1 MKPIACMLPRFNEDY
16 DFKDFMYSIK
26 STFRRG
32 DTELALLRSI
42 YGDRNFFFTNTGR
55 TSLYAILNAL
65 NIPKGSN
72 IGVPLYS
79 CTVVFDAII
88 KAGCIPY
95 FIDINL
101 DNYTLD
107 TEDLAKKIDT
117 LSAIVV
123 IHTFGRPADMDLI
136 KEVAGDVPVI
146 EDCAHSLLSEYK
158 GKQTGLLGVASFFSL
173 KKYLS
178 NGGGGMIILNNDEF
192 TGEFKKEVCALDS
205 FTAINEIKDNFIT
218 YAYSFLYHKPWFGL
232 FTYPVGFYLRRMF
245 DRNVGIKDFRAKK
258 IRKTNL
264 YLLFI
269 KLNKFKRKVDLQ
281 RKNAFYL
288 IGKLR
293 DTQLILPYE
302 KKNTYCNYYLFP
314 IRFDDREKRDT
325 AYEYLHGMGID
336 TAKLYGE
343 TPMKAKRFYGYKE
356 DCPNSEITADTILII
371 PNHYTLNDKDLMK
384 IADSVKKMEEL
395 L

>member
-1 MKPIACMLPRFNEDY
+1 MLPRFNEDY

-26 STFRRG
+26 STFRR
-32 DTELALLRSI
+32 DDVESTLLRSM
-42 YGDRNFFFTNTGR
+42 YGGRNFFFTNTGR
-55 TSLYAILNAL
+55 TSLYVILNAL
-65 NIPKGSN
+65 NLPKGSN

-88 KAGCIPY
+88 KAGYIPY

-107 TEDLAKKIDT
+107 SKDLAEKIDN
-117 LSAIVV
+117 LDAIVV
-123 IHTFGRPADMDLI
+123 IHTFGRPADMDRI
-136 KEVAGDVPVI
+136 KEVAGDVPII

-158 GKQTGLLGVASFFSL
+158 GKQTGILGVASFFSL

-192 TGEFKKEVCALDS
+192 MGEFKKEIYTLDS
-205 FTAINEIKDNFIT
+205 FTAINEIKDDFMT
-218 YAYSFLYHKPWFGL
+218 CTYSFLYHRPWFGL
-232 FTYPVGFYLRRMF
+232 FAYPVGFYLRSML
-245 DRNVGIKDFRAKK
+245 DRNEGIKDFRAKK
-258 IRKTNL
+258 IRKTNF
-264 YLLFI
+264 YSLFN
-269 KLNKFKRKVDLQ
+269 KLNKFKRKVELQ
-281 RKNAFYL
+281 RKNSFFL
-288 IGKLR
+288 IEKLR

-302 KKNTYCNYYLFP
+302 KKDTYCNYYLFP
-314 IRFDDREKRDT
+314 IRFGDGNERDK
-325 AYEYLHGMGID
+325 AYEHLHDMGVD

-343 TPMKAKRFYGYKE
+343 TPVKSKRFYGYKE

-371 PNHYTLNDKDLMK
+371 PNYYTLNETDLMK
-384 IADSVKKMEEL
+384 IANSVKKMGEL